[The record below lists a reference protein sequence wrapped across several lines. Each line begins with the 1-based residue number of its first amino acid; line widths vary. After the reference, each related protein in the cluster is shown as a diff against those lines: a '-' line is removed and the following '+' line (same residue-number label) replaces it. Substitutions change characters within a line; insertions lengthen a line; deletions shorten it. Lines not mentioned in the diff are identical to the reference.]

1 MANFEVRKRD
11 SQKVVLVNGNRY
23 THTVTISQNQT
34 TSRYGDKKVDNFRHN
49 IVNVDRFAV
58 TAYPKCD
65 NTCGASRDESITVG
79 FVVAAGQEPTYYAR
93 KAAMLKEMAAVL
105 TQASTDITRLGNG
118 GELNTAIAVVAAS

>member
-1 MANFEVRKRD
+1 MPNFEVRKRD
-11 SQKVVLVNGNRY
+11 SQKVVLVNGTRY

-65 NTCGASRDESITVG
+65 NNTCSASRDESITVG
-79 FVVAAGQEPTYYAR
+79 FVVAAGQEPAYYAR

-105 TQASTDITRLGNG
+105 SQAATDIARLGNG
-118 GELNTAIAVVAAS
+118 GELNTAIAVLAA

>member
-11 SQKVVLVNGNRY
+11 SQKVVLVNGDRY
-23 THTVTISQNQT
+23 THTITVSQNQT

-65 NTCGASRDESITVG
+65 NTCGATRDESITVG
-79 FVVAAGQEPTYYAR
+79 FVVAAGQEPAYYTR
-93 KAAMLKEMAAVL
+93 KAAMLNEMAAVL
-105 TQASTDITRLGNG
+105 SQAATDITRLGNG
-118 GELNTAIAVVAAS
+118 GELNTAIAVLATA

>member
-11 SQKVVLVNGNRY
+11 SQKVVLVNGLRY
-23 THTVTISQNQT
+23 THAVTISQNQT
-34 TSRYGDKKVDNFRHN
+34 TSRYGDRKVDNFRHN

-65 NTCGASRDESITVG
+65 NTCVASRDESITIG
-79 FVVAAGQEPTYYAR
+79 FVVAAGQEPAYYAR

-105 TQASTDITRLGNG
+105 TQAATDITRLGNG
-118 GELNTAIAVVAAS
+118 GELNAAIAVLAVA